1 MKETSKCPTKI
12 SRLSYIVNASS
23 LIICVI
29 KLYKYDYK
37 EMRNSSMKETKKKD
51 KKNSKLNSLE

>member
-37 EMRNSSMKETKKKD
+37 EMRNSSMKETKKD

>member
-1 MKETSKCPTKI
+1 MPHKNFET
-12 SRLSYIVNASS
+12 SYIVNASS

-29 KLYKYDYK
+29 KLYKYNYK